1 LLAPITIA
9 RGESERTLI
18 EASVNC
24 VRISVCVKKGQEIEH
39 LLTAQI
45 AKFLQLRADKFE
57 VLRRMPAH
65 ENYDFSFLISTEHL
79 QKYKKEELINFI
91 LEFIAGIEKEINEM
105 KLAVTNSARFATNF
119 FQNALVNNKI

>member
-1 LLAPITIA
+1 MPSQKVERQVHYEVEFQDNPKLLLAPITIA

-57 VLRRMPAH
+57 VLRRVPAH

-79 QKYKKEELINFI
+79 
-91 LEFIAGIEKEINEM
+91 
-105 KLAVTNSARFATNF
+105 
-119 FQNALVNNKI
+119 